1 MLAFLAANLGYADSP
16 LNPAMAAMLKER
28 RPAGLA
34 LADARMEVGLAWM
47 ITTRKDAQIVWHNG
61 GTGGYRSIIAFG
73 SRRRVGVVVLS
84 NAGTPAGVDDIAMHL
99 LDPAV
104 PLIQPPKQHTQ
115 IPVDPK
121 IPGRRT

>member
-1 MLAFLAANLGYADSP
+1 MG
-16 LNPAMAAMLKER
+16 
-28 RPAGLA
+28 
-34 LADARMEVGLAWM
+34 DAKLEVGLAWM
-47 ITTRKDAQIVWHNG
+47 VTTRGDAQIVWHNG
-61 GTGGYRSIIAFG
+61 GTGGYRSIIAFD

-121 IPGRRT
+121 IPGRRM